1 MVTKSIVPFA
11 ALLFLSGCNEATA
24 PPTPATVTE
33 AEAGQVFDAALSAWQ
48 SMDAAKM
55 KALYAPDFAGFDFSL
70 APLITDRAEWDK
82 VEDAFAAAK
91 VDSLDITAKK
101 IHLLGPDA
109 FVVDFYADATSTALP
124 QNNGGIRCTDV
135 FHRDAA
141 GAWLIVAEHC
151 SVPPE
156 APDG

>member
-1 MVTKSIVPFA
+1 MLTKTFVPFA
-11 ALLFLSGCNEATA
+11 CLLLLAGCKATA
-24 PPTPATVTE
+24 PEPSATVSESE
-33 AEAGQVFDAALSAWQ
+33 AAEVFDAALSAWQ

-55 KALYAPDFAGFDFSL
+55 KALYAPDFAGFDFSI
-70 APLITDRAEWDK
+70 APLITDRGEWDK

-91 VDSLDITAKK
+91 VDSFDVTARK

-109 FVVDFYADATSTALP
+109 FVVGFYAKATSTALP

-141 GAWLIVAEHC
+141 GAWLIVSEHC

-156 APDG
+156 AA